1 MRLNFWETLL
11 VNNPVRA
18 FVQRQVEAP
27 LLLRL
32 GGRLDG
38 KRVLEVGCGRGVG
51 AEIVLEKFGAD
62 SICAI
67 DLDPNMIERARRRLS
82 KFPSGRFQLK
92 VGDAASIDFPDASF
106 DAVFD
111 FGIIH
116 HVPNWQASI
125 REIRRVLKADGI
137 FFFEEVPK
145 KALEKWLYRT
155 FLEHPKENRFESFD
169 FVEEL
174 KRNGFVVSG
183 IENLLGSDVFAGV
196 ARATRTIPR
205 GSKE

>member
-51 AEIVLEKFGAD
+51 AEIVLENFGAG

-67 DLDPNMIERARRRLS
+67 DLDPKMIERARRRLA
-82 KFPSGRFQLK
+82 KYPSDRVQLK

-125 REIRRVLKADGI
+125 REIRRVLKSDGI
-137 FFFEEVPK
+137 FYFEEVPK

-169 FVEEL
+169 FAEEL
-174 KRNGFVVSG
+174 KRNGFAVSG

-196 ARATRTIPR
+196 ARATRTPL
-205 GSKE
+205 SD